1 MKNFDMRPDSYVL
14 NIEKASVE
22 SMLSAL
28 VETVAMTTQFLVFP
42 GPHFWSGDP
51 IAAPTSGTGFH
62 LAL

>member
-42 GPHFWSGDP
+42 RISGVGIP
-51 IAAPTSGTGFH
+51 SPPRPAARDFT
-62 LAL
+62 

>member
-28 VETVAMTTQFLVFP
+28 VETVAMTNQFLVFP
-42 GPHFWSGDP
+42 GPHFWSGGP
-51 IAAPTSGTGFH
+51 IAARPAARDFT
-62 LAL
+62 